1 MNVCNV
7 NQGVGTETL
16 KKIYID
22 EKIANKGD
30 EGTVM
35 TSYSLLSLTVLMVGI
50 DLTVRIIHPNRIRS

>member
-22 EKIANKGD
+22 EKIADKGD

-35 TSYSLLSLTVLMVGI
+35 TSYSLLPLTVLIQWV
-50 DLTVRIIHPNRIRS
+50 LNVRIIHPDRHD

>member
-22 EKIANKGD
+22 EKIADKGD

-35 TSYSLLSLTVLMVGI
+35 TSYSLLPLTVFTSGPDQVMNH
-50 DLTVRIIHPNRIRS
+50 TA